1 MGCPHKKRKYI
12 RILLTTLIPIVI
24 IVSLWLSTH
33 KLIQRYKSIIQ
44 DRNTTIESLLDE
56 VKNECSELY
65 SHAKNLEQKNKAL
78 KERVRDLESK
88 IITSAD

>member
-1 MGCPHKKRKYI
+1 M
-12 RILLTTLIPIVI
+12 IVVI
-24 IVSLWLSTH
+24 GSLWLSTH
-33 KLIQRYKSIIQ
+33 SLIRRYKSIIQ
-44 DRNTTIESLLDE
+44 DKNMTIESLLDE

-88 IITSAD
+88 IITSTD